1 MKICK
6 GEYINLTLLFKG
18 AVELSEFSSGSIL
31 QISQDGTINCR
42 SKVSEILS
50 VGPTFLFHVH
60 LLDGIN
66 YPNKVHEF

>member
-1 MKICK
+1 MVQ
-6 GEYINLTLLFKG
+6 L
-18 AVELSEFSSGSIL
+18 
-31 QISQDGTINCR
+31 INCR